1 MEIFYTLHAED
12 QIIERKI
19 EKVWVEETI
28 KFPDIT
34 RRKENKY
41 YVIKRLNGKVLK
53 VVYVRERYIKVI
65 TSYYIVK

>member
-1 MEIFYTLHAED
+1 VEIFYALHAEE
-12 QIIERKI
+12 QISERKI
-19 EKVWVEETI
+19 EKIWVEETI

-41 YVIKRLNGKVLK
+41 YVIKKPNGKVLK

-65 TSYYIVK
+65 TAYYIVK